1 MTDTLNLD
9 KDGYLLDITDWSPEV
24 AEQLAA
30 MDSITLSAAHWEI
43 IQVLQDFY
51 QAFEHAPSMRPFAKY
66 IASKLGKEKS
76 SGIYLMQLFP
86 ESPARVAARIAGL
99 PRPDNCF

>member
-1 MTDTLNLD
+1 MTELLKLD
-9 KDGYLLDITDWSPEV
+9 KDGYLLDITEWTPDI

-30 MDSITLSAAHWEI
+30 MDDITLSDAHWEI
-43 IQVLQDFY
+43 IHTLQAFY
-51 QAFEHAPSMRPFAKY
+51 QQFEHAPSMRPFARFV
-66 IASKLGKEKS
+66 ASRLGKEKS
-76 SGIYLMQLFP
+76 TGIYLMQLFP